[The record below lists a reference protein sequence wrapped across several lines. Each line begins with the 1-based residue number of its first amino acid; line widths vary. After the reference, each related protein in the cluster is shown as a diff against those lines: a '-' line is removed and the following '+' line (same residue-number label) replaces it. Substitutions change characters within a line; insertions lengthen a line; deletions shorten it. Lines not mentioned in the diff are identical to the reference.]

1 MAQNL
6 INSVTNPIDD
16 AIQQAKNLLK
26 IQSPSRVFDEIGVNT
41 VLGMVQGINKT
52 TPMLAQSSENIAQ
65 TSIDAAQST
74 AGQSTSISNNRSV
87 TIARGAIVINGVQ
100 GVDDSVIQLIV
111 DLIVQKLG
119 QQNQTAYTSP
129 GF

>member
-1 MAQNL
+1 
-6 INSVTNPIDD
+6 
-16 AIQQAKNLLK
+16 
-26 IQSPSRVFDEIGVNT
+26 
-41 VLGMVQGINKT
+41 MVQGINKT

-100 GVDDSVIQLIV
+100 GVDDSVINQIV
-111 DLIVQKLG
+111 DLIIQRLG
-119 QQNQTAYTSP
+119 QQNQTPYTSP